1 MSTKTLRKRVALAT
15 VVAVSAGLLS
25 LVSSTAA
32 QAAAGDGSN
41 AAAGA
46 SVNVAASDSNLY
58 VAVKPG
64 LNASVTAA
72 SDTST
77 ANAATSLGLIAWGD
91 LLGGVST
98 GLLGTV
104 TALNTGIV
112 GFFTQTTG
120 HTVIA
125 KLTNGLMVKDGKTSS
140 IDYSGDLT
148 QAATGTYTNNGVAG
162 FAVKPASGAIST
174 VVKLYTDATT
184 TDTSTALFAG
194 TNSALTLVSQ
204 YTITWAPA
212 STSGTYSAAKS
223 GVWYTGATNSTGL
236 TSDSVTLSSPGTSS
250 YKDDQYANIRVRDAY
265 GAGLNG
271 AGLLQ
276 ASATNGATVG
286 LATSAAGAVAA
297 NAASSTAFVAI
308 ATGATA
314 DNYVLD
320 VEAPASAP
328 VSTVVTISYNG
339 TVIGTKSFTFTGN
352 VAKIVLSSPTIG
364 KTGGTGKATIAFLDS
379 AGNTITSSTNG
390 FNAAYFAQ
398 DATSFNNYLT
408 AVTLSTP
415 PATGVVGKITFNC
428 GANAGTAN
436 VDVKY
441 TNADAT
447 VITSNALQVACA
459 GASTTYTAA
468 YDKATYHPG
477 DVATLIV
484 TFKDSKGNL
493 ANDVDTQTTTTAA
506 SVSVAGFGSA
516 GVIVGP
522 SSTINTDIST
532 NGVIKYTYSVG
543 TTTGTFTNTVDFPNV
558 DTAAKAASLT
568 PGPVTA
574 TLTIADGATSLNDVL
589 KGIVSLIA
597 SINKQI
603 AALAKLVA
611 PAKKK

>member
-25 LVSSTAA
+25 LVSTTAA
-32 QAAAGDGSN
+32 SAADNPTTN
-41 AAAGA
+41 AA
-46 SVNVAASDSNLY
+46 NVASNEDTLNL
-58 VAVKPG
+58 AVKPNLAG
-64 LNASVTAA
+64 TVSGSSATDTTNTAS
-72 SDTST
+72 
-77 ANAATSLGLIAWGD
+77 SLGIVTWGD
-91 LLGGVST
+91 LLGGT
-98 GLLGTV
+98 TAGLLATV
-104 TALNTGIV
+104 TALNTGSV
-112 GFFTQTTG
+112 MFFTTSASKN
-120 HTVIA
+120 HLMTV
-125 KLTNGLMVKDGKTSS
+125 TNGVINSTGLVGLQT
-140 IDYSGDLT
+140 SGDLT
-148 QAATGTYTNNGVAG
+148 KAATTANAG
-162 FAVKPASGAIST
+162 GKESFAVKPSSGSIST
-174 VVKLYTDATT
+174 VVKMYTDATT
-184 TDTSTALFAG
+184 TDTATALLGGTNAG
-194 TNSALTLVSQ
+194 TLTLVSQ
-204 YTITWAPA
+204 YTITWAAA
-212 STSGTYSAAKS
+212 STAGTFSAAKS
-223 GVWYTGATNSTGL
+223 GVWYTGAVNSTGL

-265 GAGLNG
+265 GNGLTG

-286 LATSAAGAVAA
+286 LGTSAAGAVTA
-297 NAASSTAFVAI
+297 NAASSTAFVPI

-328 VSTVVTISYNG
+328 VSTVVTLSYNG

-390 FNAAYFAQ
+390 FNSAYFSQ

-408 AVTLSTP
+408 AVTLSTA

-447 VITSNALQVACA
+447 VITSNALAVACA

-506 SVSVAGFGSA
+506 SVSVAGFGST

>member
-25 LVSSTAA
+25 LVSTTAA
-32 QAAAGDGSN
+32 QAADNPTTN
-41 AAAGA
+41 AA
-46 SVNVAASDSNLY
+46 NVASDETALNL
-58 VAVKPG
+58 AVKPNLAG
-64 LNASVTAA
+64 TVSGTSATDTTNTAS
-72 SDTST
+72 
-77 ANAATSLGLIAWGD
+77 SLGLVTWGD
-91 LLGGVST
+91 LIGGTSA
-98 GLLGTV
+98 GLLSTV
-104 TALNTGIV
+104 TALNTGSV
-112 GFFTQTTG
+112 TFFTTSAAKN
-120 HTVIA
+120 HLVTV
-125 KLTNGLMVKDGKTSS
+125 TNGVISS
-140 IDYSGDLT
+140 TGLVGLQTSGDLT
-148 QAATGTYTNNGVAG
+148 KAATTANAG
-162 FAVKPASGAIST
+162 GKESLSVKPSSGSIST
-174 VVKLYTDATT
+174 VVKMYTDATT
-184 TDTSTALFAG
+184 TDTATALLGG
-194 TNSALTLVSQ
+194 TNAGALTLVSQ
-204 YTITWAPA
+204 YTITWVAA
-212 STSGTYSAAKS
+212 STAGTFSAAKS

-265 GAGLNG
+265 GNGLTG

-276 ASATNGATVG
+276 ASATNGAAVG
-286 LATSAAGAVAA
+286 LGTSAAGAVAA

-328 VSTVVTISYNG
+328 VSTVVTLSYNG

-364 KTGGTGKATIAFLDS
+364 KTGGTGIATIAFLDS

-390 FNAAYFAQ
+390 FNSAYFSQ

-408 AVTLSTP
+408 AITLSTP
-415 PATGVVGKITFNC
+415 PATGVAGKITFSC

-447 VITSNALQVACA
+447 VITSNALAVACA

-484 TFKDSKGNL
+484 TFNDSKGNL
-493 ANDVDTQTTTTAA
+493 ANDVDTQTATTVA
-506 SVSVAGFGSA
+506 SVSVAGFGST

-522 SSTINTDIST
+522 SSTVNTDISSG
-532 NGVIKYTYSVG
+532 GVIKYTYSVG

-574 TLTIADGATSLNDVL
+574 TLTIADGSTSLNDVL

>member
-25 LVSSTAA
+25 LVSTTSA

-41 AAAGA
+41 TGTSTLNATPT
-46 SVNVAASDSNLY
+46 DSNLY
-58 VAVKPG
+58 IATKPG
-64 LNASVTAA
+64 LNASVGAVGTA
-72 SDTST
+72 SVT
-77 ANAATSLGLIAWGD
+77 AATSLGLITFGD

-104 TALNTGIV
+104 TALNTGVI
-112 GFFTQTTG
+112 GFYTKQSS
-120 HTVIA
+120 HTILA
-125 KLTNGLMVKDGKTSS
+125 KLTNGLMVKDGKSANM
-140 IDYSGDLT
+140 DYNGDIT
-148 QAATGTYTNNGVAG
+148 QAATNSYTNDDFAG
-162 FAVKPASGAIST
+162 FAVKPASGATST
-174 VVKLYTDATT
+174 IVKLYVDATT

-194 TNSALTLVSQ
+194 TNAGALTLVSQ
-204 YTITWAPA
+204 YTITWVAS

-223 GVWYTGATNSTGL
+223 GVWYTGAVNSTGL
-236 TSDSVTLSSPGTSS
+236 TSDSVTLASPGSAS
-250 YKDDQYANIRVRDAY
+250 YKDDLYANIRVRDAY
-265 GAGLNG
+265 GNALTG

-286 LATSAAGAVAA
+286 LGTTAAGAVAA

-308 ATGATA
+308 GTGNPA

-379 AGNTITSSTNG
+379 AGNTITSSTSG
-390 FNAAYFAQ
+390 FNSAYFSQ

-408 AVTLSTP
+408 AVTLSTA

-447 VITSNALQVACA
+447 VITSNALAVACA

-468 YDKATYHPG
+468 YDKTSYHPG

-493 ANDVDTQTTTTAA
+493 ANDVDTQTATTAA
-506 SVSVAGFGSA
+506 SVSVAGFGSS

-522 SSTINTDIST
+522 SSTVNTDISSG
-532 NGVIKYTYSVG
+532 GVIKYTYSVG
-543 TTTGTFTNTVDFPNV
+543 STTGTFTNTVNFPDVN
-558 DTAAKAASLT
+558 TAAKAASLT